1 VTSGLEGSLSL
12 ASPLARLAALEVS
25 LVDPVI
31 ELNRDLDHL
40 AKVRGSLDP
49 NQFVLDFFLK
59 SFFEDS
65 DVRVLVLV

>member
-12 ASPLARLAALEVS
+12 TSPLARLAALEVS

-31 ELNRDLDHL
+31 ELDRDLDHL
-40 AKVRGSLDP
+40 AEVRGSLDP
-49 NQFVLDFFLK
+49 DQFVLDFFLE

-65 DVRVLVLV
+65 DVRVLVPV